1 MRKIFIKFMV
11 VMSIP
16 FLLME
21 MAVRDFNTFCHS
33 WTTAI
38 KSYLL
43 AKQFNRRAIYMFFVG
58 LCHDFGK
65 IDLLRTKDGSFVIK
79 SKDKLSDEQFALIK
93 THQNSKTA
101 KWVAILF
108 PEVEYHHEK
117 SNGRG
122 YRGITNLT
130 FEMELIGVADVFSA
144 LKMKR
149 NYKDAMKKE
158 QVKEIMEKMSLNQN
172 IVKVC

>member
-1 MRKIFIKFMV
+1 MKVFLKRIMV

-21 MAVRDFNTFCHS
+21 MMIRDFNTFCHS

-43 AKQFNRRAIYMFFVG
+43 AKQFNRRAVYMFFVG

-65 IDLLRTKDGSFVIK
+65 IDLLRTKDGSFVLK

-101 KWVAILF
+101 KWIAILF

-130 FEMELIGVADVFSA
+130 FEMELIGVADAYSA
-144 LKMKR
+144 IKMKR
-149 NYKDAMKKE
+149 SYKDAMAVSE
-158 QVKEIMEKMSLNQN
+158 VKEELKKMPFNQD
-172 IVKVC
+172 IVKAC